1 MIRHFIYIEIVN
13 GTLKHSVTWIF
24 SKKMVNH
31 FSYIKK
37 RLLDNLSQKAAL
49 ISIIS

>member
-13 GTLKHSVTWIF
+13 GTLKLSVTWIF

-31 FSYIKK
+31 FSYIE
-37 RLLDNLSQKAAL
+37 QKTF
-49 ISIIS
+49 